1 MATGSPTN
9 DSLSAASDIADGGN
23 VARKPLRRQQ
33 RWPRMA
39 GILVVLVVLGLALG
53 LGLGIGLKH
62 RKHSQSSTT
71 SNNGPAM
78 VPRSQLVDPSQFV
91 LSPSFN
97 ISATA
102 QSREFNWTLSEINSD
117 PAGTSKNM
125 LVVNG
130 ISPGPTVEANIGDR

>member
-1 MATGSPTN
+1 MASGSPTK
-9 DSLSAASDIADGGN
+9 DSLSAGSEIANGGHI
-23 VARKPLRRQQ
+23 ARKPSRRQ
-33 RWPRMA
+33 RWPLMA
-39 GILVVLVVLGLALG
+39 GILLVVLGLALG

-71 SNNGPAM
+71 SNNGSAPM

-91 LSPSFN
+91 LSPSFDIN
-97 ISATA
+97 ATA
-102 QSREFNWTLSEINSD
+102 QSREFNWTLSKINAD